1 MTLFQK
7 TREIINESIKSA
19 IFIDEKAYE
28 PFSTIPS
35 GNHIETALSQNLL
48 KKFKTK
54 GISLSIHKFS
64 PNDFNNAT
72 KISYLLKKRD
82 LVLLD
87 WKLDGENGEEFS
99 LRLLSK
105 IIQEKNIHFCSIY
118 TSQNNSDEIINN
130 ILAYFSGFDRAY
142 YENIFNELDPYLD
155 GQEVLLDQI
164 SYDNRETNKSLTKS
178 IIEINSE
185 LPKIITE
192 LTTIRGLGD
201 ALTQVKIAFS
211 SLQKAQQTIKY
222 IPKHLNRDNKTL
234 NINNTIITIIS
245 KDEDNASKIINKI
258 ISQVSKSENCYSQIL
273 GLDMQ
278 NVFNNETSFIDENLL
293 DTNLDTLMFHR
304 RQLIDNKLE
313 NEFENFIKIILLEHS
328 KLKLENSLLKTL
340 EKTFLDRVTKKR
352 LNIESQKIAKLNTFY
367 NGCFINNKE
376 LLNFGDVFKDEK
388 GNFYLC
394 ITPLCDCILHE
405 GKSNIGFKYY
415 FVKGQKFDLE
425 NAIKIGE
432 KGFVSF
438 LNEKTSINWKT
449 DEYIKPFQLY
459 IPNPS
464 LNENKLT
471 YFDWDEKN
479 EKVEIEIEYIFT
491 IRRNYTQRIVNH
503 AFGHPIRVGV
513 DFVKK

>member
-1 MTLFQK
+1 MTLLQK
-7 TREIINESIKSA
+7 TREIINDSIKSV

-28 PFSTIPS
+28 PFSNLPN
-35 GNHIETALSQNLL
+35 GNHTETALSQNLF

-64 PNDFNNAT
+64 PNDFDDAK
-72 KISYLLKKRD
+72 KIGYLLKKRD

-87 WKLDGENGEEFS
+87 WKLDGESGEEFS

-142 YENIFNELDPYLD
+142 YQNIFDVLDPYLD
-155 GQEVLLDQI
+155 GQFGLLDQI
-164 SYDNRETNKSLTKS
+164 SYDNKEQNRNLRNSFV
-178 IIEINSE
+178 EIDDQ
-185 LPKIITE
+185 LPKLISDIT
-192 LTTIRGLGD
+192 GLG
-201 ALTQVKIAFS
+201 AIGESLIQVKIAFS
-211 SLQKAQQTIKY
+211 NFQKADQSIKY
-222 IPKHLNRDNKTL
+222 APKHLNRLNKTL

-258 ISQVSKSENCYSQIL
+258 INQVSKSENCYSQIL

-304 RQLIDNKLE
+304 RQLINSNLE

-340 EKTFLDRVTKKR
+340 DKTFLDRVTKRR
-352 LNIESQKIAKLNTFY
+352 LNIEPQKIAKLNTFY
-367 NGCFINNKE
+367 NGSFINNKA
-376 LLNFGDVFKDEK
+376 LLNFGDVFKDKK

-394 ITPLCDCILHE
+394 ITPLCDCILHK
-405 GKSNIGFKYY
+405 GKSNIRFKYY
-415 FVKGQKFDLE
+415 FVKGQKSNLDD
-425 NAIKIGE
+425 AIKVGE

-438 LNEKTSINWKT
+438 LDDKTSVVWKQ

-464 LNENKLT
+464 FIDNKIT
-471 YFDWDEKN
+471 YLDWDKKN
-479 EKVEIEIEYIFT
+479 DKEEIEIEYIFT
-491 IRRNYTQRIVNH
+491 IKQNYTQRIVNH